1 MQQGS
6 FLRPLLI
13 SVVGLCLL
21 LSLSWLPLLFPP
33 PAALASSFVVGS
45 DPVDGSTIS
54 VPPTQ
59 VRIFFNTP
67 ISSAS
72 IANVY
77 FGIDYQVMN
86 AGRSHVASN
95 NPQELDT
102 PLLTQLPQGSYTVR
116 WEALSTTD
124 GHATHGVIGF
134 NIGHSSTGLPGQVIL
149 GPSTSN
155 ILPQLSLLGI
165 LAIAWDWLVMVALAL
180 WIGILVIE
188 CVVLADGKNDSG
200 RDSSEYRGD
209 SGIRTTRDLRD
220 PGEGESERRD
230 MDRSSRERGEA
241 VSTGDRGRVGAVNT
255 GDRGGVGASPTPT
268 FTIMAQVRKQSL
280 SLQWLCL
287 VALITGEII
296 NLILRAALFTQTSN
310 TSGIEP
316 ATIRELIVD
325 TTYGHLWLVRIALIG
340 MALVFLWW
348 TTRSTRR
355 QSIGMRNSASTR
367 TRGKT
372 RYTFVLLTLAGLI
385 LLTLTLSE
393 DVTQLAQAHVS
404 AVILDWLFLVAQG
417 VWFGGAAYVG
427 FVLLPLLPTF
437 EPELHARSLVTLIQR
452 YTPLI
457 AGSIGVLLVS
467 GIFLAETSLSSVQQ
481 FFTDPFGRALL
492 VKIMLVAIMLLLS
505 AYTLFI
511 LTPQLRRQV
520 MLLHVVNAE
529 MPARRTRQ
537 AALERNES
545 RLKVTTRSLAYLG
558 AGVLLC
564 AAFMSFFA
572 PPIVFPAIDYTS
584 DTGGSSTTPS
594 TANNQITQTKQAGN
608 LTINLQIIPARVD
621 HDNTVIVRIN
631 DSNGNPITDA
641 QVQISINMVIMNM
654 GVASATIKGGNPTYI
669 AVFSKDATFSM
680 SGLWDVALKFQRPNQ
695 PPVQVS
701 FQVTLTA

>member
-1 MQQGS
+1 MRQGR

-21 LSLSWLPLLFPP
+21 LSLSWLPVLFPP

-72 IANVY
+72 NANVY
-77 FGIDYQVMN
+77 FGIDYQLMN

-102 PLLTQLPQGSYTVR
+102 PLLTQLPEGSYTVR
-116 WEALSTTD
+116 WTAISATD

-165 LAIAWDWLVMVALAL
+165 LAIAWDWLVMAALAL
-180 WIGILVIE
+180 WIGILVME
-188 CVVLADGKNDSG
+188 SVVLADG
-200 RDSSEYRGD
+200 R
-209 SGIRTTRDLRD
+209 
-220 PGEGESERRD
+220 
-230 MDRSSRERGEA
+230 
-241 VSTGDRGRVGAVNT
+241 
-255 GDRGGVGASPTPT
+255 
-268 FTIMAQVRKQSL
+268 QSL

-287 VALITGEII
+287 ATLFTGEII
-296 NLILRAALFTQTSN
+296 NFILRAAILTQTSN
-310 TSGIEP
+310 TSGIDP

-372 RYTFVLLTLAGLI
+372 RYTFVLLTLVGLI
-385 LLTLTLSE
+385 LLTLALSE

-417 VWFGGAAYVG
+417 VWFGGAAYLG

-457 AGSIGVLLVS
+457 AGSIVVLFVS
-467 GIFLAETSLSSVQQ
+467 GLFLAETSLRSVQQ

-492 VKIMLVAIMLLLS
+492 MKIMLVAIMLLVS
-505 AYTLFI
+505 AYTLFF

-537 AALERNES
+537 AALARNES

-584 DTGGSSTTPS
+584 NTGGSSTTPS
-594 TANNQITQTKQAGN
+594 TANNHITQTKQAGN
-608 LTINLQIIPARVD
+608 LTINLQITPARVD

-631 DSNGNPITDA
+631 NSNGNPITDA

-680 SGLWDVALKFQRPNQ
+680 SGLWDVALKIQRLNQ
-695 PPVQVS
+695 PSVQES
-701 FQVTLTA
+701 FQVTLTE

>member
-1 MQQGS
+1 MRQRR

-21 LSLSWLPLLFPP
+21 LSLSWLPVLFPP

-72 IANVY
+72 NANVY

-102 PLLTQLPQGSYTVR
+102 PLLTQLPEGSYTVR
-116 WEALSTTD
+116 WTAISATD

-165 LAIAWDWLVMVALAL
+165 LAIAWDWLVMAALAL
-180 WIGILVIE
+180 WIGILVME
-188 CVVLADGKNDSG
+188 SVVLADG
-200 RDSSEYRGD
+200 R
-209 SGIRTTRDLRD
+209 
-220 PGEGESERRD
+220 
-230 MDRSSRERGEA
+230 
-241 VSTGDRGRVGAVNT
+241 
-255 GDRGGVGASPTPT
+255 
-268 FTIMAQVRKQSL
+268 QSL

-287 VALITGEII
+287 ATLFTGEII
-296 NLILRAALFTQTSN
+296 NFILRAALFTQTSN
-310 TSGIEP
+310 TSGIDP

-372 RYTFVLLTLAGLI
+372 RYTFVLLTLVGLI
-385 LLTLTLSE
+385 LLTLALSE

-417 VWFGGAAYVG
+417 VWFGGAAYLG

-457 AGSIGVLLVS
+457 AGSIVVLFVS
-467 GIFLAETSLSSVQQ
+467 GLFLAETSLRSVQQ
-481 FFTDPFGRALL
+481 FLTDPFGRALL
-492 VKIMLVAIMLLLS
+492 VKIMLFAIMLLVS
-505 AYTLFI
+505 AYTLFF

-537 AALERNES
+537 AALERNER

-572 PPIVFPAIDYTS
+572 PPIVFPAIDYTNE
-584 DTGGSSTTPS
+584 SSTSTAPS
-594 TANNQITQTKQAGN
+594 TTNTQVIQTKQVSN
-608 LTINLQIIPARVD
+608 LKISLQVTPARVGY
-621 HDNTVIVRIN
+621 DNTVIVTLS

-641 QVQISINMVIMNM
+641 QVQININMVTMNM
-654 GVASATIKGGNPTYI
+654 GTASATIKSRDPTYV
-669 AVFSKDATFSM
+669 AVFNKDETFSM
-680 SGLWDVALKFQRPNQ
+680 PGLWDIALKIQRPNQ

-701 FQVTLTA
+701 FQVTLTG

>member
-1 MQQGS
+1 MRQGR

-21 LSLSWLPLLFPP
+21 LSLSWLPVLFPP

-102 PLLTQLPQGSYTVR
+102 PLLTQLPEGSYTVR
-116 WEALSTTD
+116 WTAISATD

-165 LAIAWDWLVMVALAL
+165 LAIAWDWLVMAALAL
-180 WIGILVIE
+180 WIGILVME
-188 CVVLADGKNDSG
+188 SVVLADG
-200 RDSSEYRGD
+200 R
-209 SGIRTTRDLRD
+209 
-220 PGEGESERRD
+220 
-230 MDRSSRERGEA
+230 
-241 VSTGDRGRVGAVNT
+241 
-255 GDRGGVGASPTPT
+255 
-268 FTIMAQVRKQSL
+268 QSL

-287 VALITGEII
+287 ATLFTGEII
-296 NLILRAALFTQTSN
+296 NFILRAALFTQTSN
-310 TSGIEP
+310 TSGIDP

-372 RYTFVLLTLAGLI
+372 RYTFVLLTLACLI
-385 LLTLTLSE
+385 LLTLALSE

-537 AALERNES
+537 AALERNER

-572 PPIVFPAIDYTS
+572 PPIVFPAIDYTN
-584 DTGGSSTTPS
+584 GSSTNTAPS
-594 TANNQITQTKQAGN
+594 TTNTQVIQTKHTGN
-608 LTINLQIIPARVD
+608 LTVSLQVIPARVGY
-621 HDNTVIVRIN
+621 DNTVIVTLS

-641 QVQISINMVIMNM
+641 QIQININMVTMNM
-654 GVASATIKGGNPTYI
+654 GTASATIKSGDSTYV
-669 AVFSKDATFSM
+669 AVFKKDESFSM
-680 SGLWDVALKFQRPNQ
+680 SGLWDIALKIQRPNQ

-701 FQVTLTA
+701 FQVTLTG